1 MISNHEVAVGMIPNP
16 SHRDAPGPEHP
27 SAATPRGLSPVPAAL
42 LLAVIPLVLFGG
54 PIAVSRPTAP
64 VPVKPVRTE
73 NVRVIRMDATT
84 FRGRWMPINDM
95 PPATVIHEVKGGDAL
110 SQELTGKPVVAAA
123 TPRPPAVRIV
133 KRASLRPTDVCARHG
148 MRKVTYT
155 RGRWQ
160 GWRCRR

>member
-16 SHRDAPGPEHP
+16 SHRDAPGPDIP
-27 SAATPRGLSPVPAAL
+27 RMLLPRGQSPVPAAL
-42 LLAVIPLVLFGG
+42 LLAAIPLLLFGG

-110 SQELTGKPVVAAA
+110 SQEITGKPVEAVAR
-123 TPRPPAVRIV
+123 PRPPAVRV
-133 KRASLRPTDVCARHG
+133 RRASLRPTETCARHG
-148 MRKVTYT
+148 LRRVTYSVH
-155 RGRWQ
+155 GYQ
-160 GWRCRR
+160 HWRCRR

>member
-95 PPATVIHEVKGGDAL
+95 PPATVIHEVHEVKGGDAL
-110 SQELTGKPVVAAA
+110 SQELTGKPVEAV
-123 TPRPPAVRIV
+123 TRPRPPAVRV
-133 KRASLRPTDVCARHG
+133 RRASLRPTETCARHG
-148 MRKVTYT
+148 LRRVTY
-155 RGRWQ
+155 
-160 GWRCRR
+160 

>member
-1 MISNHEVAVGMIPNP
+1 MTEIEVAVGMIPNP
-16 SHRDAPGPEHP
+16 SHRAAPGPEHP
-27 SAATPRGLSPVPAAL
+27 SAVTPRGLSPVPAAL

-54 PIAVSRPTAP
+54 PTAVSRATAP

-84 FRGRWMPINDM
+84 FRGRWMPINDLA
-95 PPATVIHEVKGGDAL
+95 PATVIHEVRGGDAPPHERT
-110 SQELTGKPVVAAA
+110 SRPVDVAASA
-123 TPRPPAVRIV
+123 PRPPAARIV
-133 KRASLRPTDVCARHG
+133 RRASLRLDLCARHG

-155 RGRWQ
+155 RGKWQ